1 VGGAIGGPKLEGEVV
16 RDGAA
21 ATSPTVGGET
31 RGAGRKTDNWRSCT
45 PVNARCVSRVLIYVN
60 V

>member
-31 RGAGRKTDNWRSCT
+31 RGAGGRQTIGGHAHRLMHD
-45 PVNARCVSRVLIYVN
+45 VLAGSLYM
-60 V
+60 